1 MPLTHGHSV
10 FPYVLTDISQI
21 RQSTL
26 ASFTGSV
33 LNTELEDTDIPMLL
47 NWLMPSNNFPLN
59 RV

>member
-47 NWLMPSNNFPLN
+47 N
-59 RV
+59 